1 MSDADDEIAELG
13 HHALR
18 TARVD
23 GLRRRMN
30 EFVEAHDYEGDL
42 KDLRVGVDSMG
53 ELVDD
58 GRSERI

>member
-1 MSDADDEIAELG
+1 MSNADDSIAELG

-18 TARVD
+18 TARVE

-30 EFVEAHDYEGDL
+30 EFVESHEHEQNL
-42 KDLRVGVDSMG
+42 KELRAGIDSMG

-58 GRSERI
+58 GRTERI